1 MCRYRGYVVRTR
13 RRTSRRRI
21 DRGWRMWSGKCGPR
35 HVGNYLLICL
45 IFVCLGFVSFF
56 FSSHVHG
63 TYFFFFFFSSSLLS
77 LICLSACLIDG
88 FALFWTEECLFFLS
102 LVQEIYVFTWEII
115 GLMHEGLASY
125 N

>member
-1 MCRYRGYVVRTR
+1 MV
-13 RRTSRRRI
+13 
-21 DRGWRMWSGKCGPR
+21 WEMWSTARGELFT
-35 HVGNYLLICL
+35 YLSYFCL
-45 IFVCLGFVSFF
+45 FRLGLFF

-63 TYFFFFFFSSSLLS
+63 TYFFFFFSSSLLS

-115 GLMHEGLASY
+115 RLMHEGLASY